1 VSLSTADAG
10 WIEAAVAAAFHE
22 AIAAAGDDVWLG
34 HGALRPKIADELR
47 RELVRY
53 LEFEIDHHDKMRRL
67 WQREHIVRTAVETHE
82 LAFDDVLLER
92 AGITF
97 RVRGVIDRVEVGV
110 DDRAETGHL
119 IAAVDYKSSKWSA
132 PGGGKAEAWGDDV
145 VLQVPLYAWVLTRL
159 REGVEVARVEYR
171 SIRQREIV
179 HPLQLHQIERKT
191 RRLIRSED
199 ESRKFERAQ
208 DAIVDVVRSARDARF
223 PAAPAPTC
231 GCPDFCHAWEVCR
244 VKDGPKSMFD

>member
-1 VSLSTADAG
+1 VDDA
-10 WIEAAVAAAFHE
+10 IAAALRD
-22 AIAAAGDDVWLG
+22 AIAAAGEDVWLG
-34 HGALRPKIADELR
+34 HGALRPKIVDELR

-53 LEFEIDHHDKMRRL
+53 VQFEIDHHEKMRRI
-67 WQREHIVRTAVETHE
+67 WQREHIVRTAVEAHE
-82 LAFDDVLLER
+82 LPFDDVRLEHGDV
-92 AGITF
+92 AF

-110 DDRAETGHL
+110 DERAETGHL

-132 PGGGKAEAWGDDV
+132 PGGGKPEAWSEDV
-145 VLQVPLYAWVLTRL
+145 VLQVPLYAWVLTQVRA
-159 REGVEVARVEYR
+159 GVDVARVEYR

-191 RRLIRSED
+191 GRLIRSE
-199 ESRKFERAQ
+199 EEARKFERARA
-208 DAIVDVVRSARDARF
+208 AIAEVVRSARDARF
-223 PAAPAPTC
+223 PASPAPSC